1 MCRLVILTLMR
12 ILFLAVQVWAASQ
25 GTNRLPDANKSNDP
39 SAGKQEKT
47 RSRSSLATTSEEE
60 GARDLVK
67 SWCAAYVKSDPKRL
81 AAMEIAE
88 VEIVDRFGDWH
99 HSTGLMDRER
109 FWREGFD
116 VIRRKDFHPEC
127 TIEHVRLIRS
137 DVAIVQARVSY
148 DQGISLKGGDHIPPF
163 SEIHTFMLMKISD
176 IWLISAHDIVQKTF
190 LR

>member
-1 MCRLVILTLMR
+1 MCRLVISMLLR

-25 GTNRLPDANKSNDP
+25 GTNRLPEANKSNDP

-47 RSRSSLATTSEEE
+47 WSDTSFATTPEEQ

-67 SWCAAYVKSDPKRL
+67 SWCAAYGQSDPERL
-81 AAMEIAE
+81 AAMEMAE

-99 HSTGLMDRER
+99 HSTALIDRER

-116 VIRRKDFHPEC
+116 VILRKDFHPEC
-127 TIEHVRLIRS
+127 TIEHVRFIRS

-148 DQGISLKGGDHIPPF
+148 DQGISLKGGDRIPPF
-163 SEIHTFMLMKISD
+163 SEIHTFVLMKISD